1 MLKFK
6 TSSAKGPLL
15 CWKTSPE
22 VSFYHRVSP
31 DSGPPR
37 PVEGGGWLWS
47 WGILVLLTTDP
58 TPVSKKKSEVKAV
71 YAELLSR
78 YGMQVGRGRSSIAEL
93 ADSGFYI
100 STIRATLW
108 LSSTMCSSDSCFS
121 EILGLGKHACY
132 ADSRTTNFTH
142 LTSPPSVRRC
152 TASRTRLLPVFCTSC
167 WSASWFI
174 LTLFHRF
181 ICVCVPFLWP
191 IIFYQLDPIRLNGKV
206 LRYYLTIAVNSYSRN
221 RKAWLDCLEK
231 PWEGKSQHLAAMQM
245 SSPTTSAWHWLCKRV
260 PFKKNNK
267 KDLYIYIFSY
277 IWMRSGR
284 FASASLLPV
293 KLGPWSQQVYINWL
307 QVVSDQSSF
316 STQCLAQI

>member
-1 MLKFK
+1 MLKNITGSVFLSSSLTWQRSTAPSGSWRLTVELGHPCFVNHRPN
-6 TSSAKGPLL
+6 TS
-15 CWKTSPE
+15 E
-22 VSFYHRVSP
+22 Q
-31 DSGPPR
+31 
-37 PVEGGGWLWS
+37 
-47 WGILVLLTTDP
+47 
-58 TPVSKKKSEVKAV
+58 KKSEVKAV

-267 KDLYIYIFSY
+267 KDLYIYIYIFSY

>member
-1 MLKFK
+1 
-6 TSSAKGPLL
+6 
-15 CWKTSPE
+15 
-22 VSFYHRVSP
+22 
-31 DSGPPR
+31 
-37 PVEGGGWLWS
+37 
-47 WGILVLLTTDP
+47 
-58 TPVSKKKSEVKAV
+58 
-71 YAELLSR
+71 
-78 YGMQVGRGRSSIAEL
+78 
-93 ADSGFYI
+93 
-100 STIRATLW
+100 
-108 LSSTMCSSDSCFS
+108 MCSSDSCFS

-267 KDLYIYIFSY
+267 KDLYIYIYSHIYEWEVDVLHQHPCYRLNWGPGVSRCTLIGCKWFLIKVPSQLNAWHKFSDP
-277 IWMRSGR
+277 
-284 FASASLLPV
+284 FCEV
-293 KLGPWSQQVYINWL
+293 FK
-307 QVVSDQSSF
+307 
-316 STQCLAQI
+316 

>member
-1 MLKFK
+1 
-6 TSSAKGPLL
+6 
-15 CWKTSPE
+15 
-22 VSFYHRVSP
+22 
-31 DSGPPR
+31 
-37 PVEGGGWLWS
+37 
-47 WGILVLLTTDP
+47 
-58 TPVSKKKSEVKAV
+58 
-71 YAELLSR
+71 
-78 YGMQVGRGRSSIAEL
+78 
-93 ADSGFYI
+93 
-100 STIRATLW
+100 
-108 LSSTMCSSDSCFS
+108 MCSSDSCFS

>member
-1 MLKFK
+1 MLKNITGSVFLSSSLTWQRSTAPSGSWRLTVK
-6 TSSAKGPLL
+6 LGHPCFVNHRPNTSEQK
-15 CWKTSPE
+15 KRKE
-22 VSFYHRVSP
+22 
-31 DSGPPR
+31 
-37 PVEGGGWLWS
+37 
-47 WGILVLLTTDP
+47 
-58 TPVSKKKSEVKAV
+58 KKSEVKAV

-121 EILGLGKHACY
+121 EILGLGKHVCY

-181 ICVCVPFLWP
+181 MCVCV
-191 IIFYQLDPIRLNGKV
+191 
-206 LRYYLTIAVNSYSRN
+206 
-221 RKAWLDCLEK
+221 
-231 PWEGKSQHLAAMQM
+231 
-245 SSPTTSAWHWLCKRV
+245 
-260 PFKKNNK
+260 
-267 KDLYIYIFSY
+267 
-277 IWMRSGR
+277 
-284 FASASLLPV
+284 SLFC
-293 KLGPWSQQVYINWL
+293 GQ
-307 QVVSDQSSF
+307 
-316 STQCLAQI
+316 